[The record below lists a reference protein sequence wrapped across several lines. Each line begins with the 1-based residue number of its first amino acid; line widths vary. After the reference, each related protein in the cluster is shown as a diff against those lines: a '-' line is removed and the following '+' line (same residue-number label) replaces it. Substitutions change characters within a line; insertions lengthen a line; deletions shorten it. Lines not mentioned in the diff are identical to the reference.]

1 MFITCEGVLH
11 MSERNYYMVRAML
24 SSEEDFKTFFDNSV
38 VAVGWSRIDF
48 TKYHDVIQLREVV
61 RDEYYSKDVAQQV
74 VSKKLNE
81 VERFKSIKK
90 GDYIIVPYNS
100 YIAIAEAGNTEI
112 YSETVKYMDLSNQ
125 IEVYYRY
132 ENGELLTIPRN
143 DLSEGLQRRLRVRG
157 NTVSNLFEFKE
168 EIERIFS
175 CKSYSYSSEM
185 QKLEQDELKKLKKG
199 LLESIQNGKTNLQTG
214 GIGLENLICELM
226 ECEGYSAQVL
236 AKTKFS
242 GKADA
247 DIRAIKED
255 AFMSKKIFVQVKHH
269 SGYSGDEGIR
279 QIIDV
284 LEQDE
289 YKDYDGYFIT
299 SALVE
304 DNVRDYAAKHNI
316 EVMDGEALVELI
328 VNNLNNLSETTKRT
342 LGICGVP
349 RMLTLV

>member
-1 MFITCEGVLH
+1 MEEVLFL
-11 MSERNYYMVRAML
+11 SERNYYMVRAML
-24 SSEEDFKTFFDNSV
+24 SNEEDFRTFFDNSV
-38 VAVGWSRIDF
+38 VAVGWSKIDF
-48 TKYHDVIQLREVV
+48 TKFQDVKQLRDAVCE
-61 RDEYYSKDVAQQV
+61 EYYSNDTVQQV

-81 VERFKSIKK
+81 VERFKSIKR
-90 GDYIIVPYNS
+90 GDYIIIPYNS
-100 YIAIAEAGNTEI
+100 YIAIAEAGDTEI
-112 YSETVKYMDLSNQ
+112 YSETAKNLDLSNQ
-125 IEVYYRY
+125 IEVSYRY
-132 ENGELLTIPRN
+132 DNGELLTIPRN

-168 EIERIFS
+168 EIERIFRR
-175 CKSYSYSSEM
+175 KSYSYSSEI
-185 QKLEQDELKKLKKG
+185 QKLENVELEKLRKG

-236 AKTKFS
+236 AKTKFT

-269 SGYSGDEGIR
+269 SGYSGVEGIK

-289 YKDYDGYFIT
+289 YKEYDGYFIT

-304 DNVRDYAAKHNI
+304 DNVRDYATKHNI
-316 EVMDGEALVELI
+316 EVMDGEELVKLI
-328 VNNLNNLSETTKRT
+328 INNLNKLSETTKRK

-349 RMLTLV
+349 RMLTLK